1 MLKLNMDIKIKNFL
15 PILILLSF
23 LTILF
28 APIAALSQ
36 STPIDCCFL
45 RRIII
50 FEGVTYSQGIYVGE
64 QGSSCAG
71 GLVNQCPNPNASN
84 NCWTNKWGMLCLVN
98 AIYGVAD
105 WIFYILI
112 AFTGVMVIIG
122 GVMITTAGGDPG
134 KVTTGRNYI
143 TYAMLGLIVAL
154 LSRAI
159 PALTRA
165 IFG

>member
-1 MLKLNMDIKIKNFL
+1 MKNFL

-36 STPIDCCFL
+36 ITEPIACCYL
-45 RRIII
+45 RRTVT
-50 FEGVTYSQGIYVGE
+50 FEGMTYEQGIYVGE
-64 QGSSCAG
+64 QDSCGITTKCTGSPAT
-71 GLVNQCPNPNASN
+71 V
-84 NCWTNKWGMLCLVN
+84 NCWTDKWGMICLVN
-98 AIYGVAD
+98 AIYGVTN
-105 WIFYILI
+105 WIFYLLI

-134 KVTTGRNYI
+134 KVTTGKNYI